1 MAVTVVIPVWNGLE
15 HVKANFPAVLALGA
29 NEIIAIDDASAD
41 GVGDHIKK
49 AFPQVKILTNV
60 VNLRFP
66 KSVNKAVKAA
76 SGDFIILLNQ
86 DVLPDKHLLKNVF
99 PHFSDSRVFAVTFNE
114 QHQSWAKVEINNG
127 RLEHINGE
135 LDNQIHHSFWASGA
149 GSAFRKSVWRELGG
163 FDETLTPGYSEDL
176 DLGYRAR
183 KRGYDI
189 LWEPRAIIFHTPE
202 SAYRLALPERTLR
215 YIKERNFL
223 LVQWKNFDLS
233 NLLNHAISL
242 ITYILKHPGFIV
254 PVFMAAFHLPRVF
267 LFRLKE
273 KRFIKLSDSEVM
285 KAIN

>member
-163 FDETLTPGYSEDL
+163 FDDTARTWIWVTGPANADMISSGNLGQLFTTLQSQLTAWLYPKGLCGIS
-176 DLGYRAR
+176 
-183 KRGYDI
+183 KRG
-189 LWEPRAIIFHTPE
+189 IFCWSSGKT
-202 SAYRLALPERTLR
+202 STYLI
-215 YIKERNFL
+215 Y
-223 LVQWKNFDLS
+223 
-233 NLLNHAISL
+233 L
-242 ITYILKHPGFIV
+242 ITQSP
-254 PVFMAAFHLPRVF
+254 
-267 LFRLKE
+267 
-273 KRFIKLSDSEVM
+273 
-285 KAIN
+285 